1 MIVYISRLLS
11 PLSDGNI
18 QSQKRREINTMT
30 YTNIR
35 LFTANGIPEALSNLW
50 YGTDCS
56 VVEIQDAI
64 EDAKNAADLLRRI
77 QKMKLLRKVALDRE
91 TEQKV
96 RFKTTDCW
104 GNISYLEI
112 RK

>member
-35 LFTANGIPEALSNLW
+35 LFTANGIPEALSNL
-50 YGTDCS
+50 GKKTIKLHCRL
-56 VVEIQDAI
+56 E
-64 EDAKNAADLLRRI
+64 RR
-77 QKMKLLRKVALDRE
+77 QK
-91 TEQKV
+91 
-96 RFKTTDCW
+96 
-104 GNISYLEI
+104 
-112 RK
+112 

>member
-11 PLSDGNI
+11 PRSDGNI
-18 QSQKRREINTMT
+18 QSPKRKGTT

-35 LFTANGIPEALSNLW
+35 LYTADGIPEAMENLW
-50 YGTDCS
+50 FRHECS
-56 VVEIQDAI
+56 LVEIQDAV
-64 EDAKNAADLLRRI
+64 EDAKDSKDLLRRI
-77 QKMKLLRKVALDRE
+77 QRMKLLRKFTLDRE
-91 TEQKV
+91 NEQKI
-96 RFKTTDCW
+96 RFKGTDCW

>member
-1 MIVYISRLLS
+1 MSIKLAAFLEQLEAICATKPDYRIGGSGT
-11 PLSDGNI
+11 DGTCDCI
-18 QSQKRREINTMT
+18 
-30 YTNIR
+30 
-35 LFTANGIPEALSNLW
+35 W

-77 QKMKLLRKVALDRE
+77 QKMKLLKKVALDRE
-91 TEQKV
+91 TEQRV

>member
-1 MIVYISRLLS
+1 
-11 PLSDGNI
+11 
-18 QSQKRREINTMT
+18 MT

-50 YGTDCS
+50 YGIDCS

-77 QKMKLLRKVALDRE
+77 QKMKLLKKVALDRE

-104 GNISYLEI
+104 GNTSYLEI